1 MSAGPGALALERQPL
16 PVGERPAALSRSRS
30 RWDWGLAAAT
40 SAAIAGFAWILST
53 QLRLMNNLSVPAWD
67 LAYDHNVIW
76 NTAQGRL
83 FETSFTNRN
92 FLGVHFEP
100 ILALIA
106 VVERFWP
113 HPAALLIFAAAG
125 LAAAGPAAYLMIGA
139 LLPERPGVRWLAA
152 ALGVP
157 LPCWVAIQEA
167 AGDQFHP
174 ENLALALA
182 LFAGWA
188 ALRGHRKLMW
198 GCALLVLCCKEDQV
212 YTVGTLGLLAIS
224 RGAPQ
229 LKADGRRLI
238 ALAVGWLVIVTGIV
252 QQIIRS
258 GGYSDFV
265 YYRWLLHPTALGI
278 LQELTRPEALRILA
292 VALASLFFLPLLAPR
307 WLLLVIPPYLADVLS
322 GHIPENDL
330 HLHYVLI
337 LMFPLIVAGGIGGA
351 RLLSRS
357 DLRGPVLLAAAVP
370 GLLLGYGLGR
380 LPPDLGS
387 EARFYGRPDA
397 VAQLMEAKRA
407 VPARAPVEA
416 DDCLA
421 VWFAD
426 RQVINDFPDKLDA
439 SRYVV
444 IDRQDCPTGHISQQK
459 RAAALAQLA
468 SDGRQQRYDDGR
480 FEVWSPVP
488 P

>member
-1 MSAGPGALALERQPL
+1 MSAGSGAWRLARHRS
-16 PVGERPAALSRSRS
+16 PVEERPAAVSRSRS
-30 RWDWGLAAAT
+30 SWDWGLAAAT
-40 SAAIAGFAWILST
+40 SASIAGFAWILST
-53 QLRLMNNLSVPAWD
+53 QLRLMNSLSAPAWD

-76 NTAQGRL
+76 NTAQGRW
-83 FETSFTNRN
+83 FETSFATRN
-92 FLGVHFEP
+92 FLGIHFEP
-100 ILALIA
+100 IMALIA
-106 VVERFWP
+106 AVERFWP
-113 HPAALLIFAAAG
+113 HPAALLIFGAAG

-157 LPCWVAIQEA
+157 LPYWVAVQEA

-182 LFAGWA
+182 LFAAWA
-188 ALRGHRKLMW
+188 GIRGHRKLMW
-198 GCALLVLCCKEDQV
+198 ACAVLVLCCKEDQV
-212 YTVGTLGLLAIS
+212 YTLATLGLLVIS

-229 LKADGRRLI
+229 LKVDGRRLI
-238 ALAVGWLVIVTGIV
+238 ALSVAWLVIVTGIV

-265 YYRWLLHPTALGI
+265 YYRWLLQPTALGI
-278 LQELTRPEALRILA
+278 MQALDRPEALRILA
-292 VALASLFFLPLLAPR
+292 VALASLFCLPLLAPR

-337 LMFPLIVAGGIGGA
+337 LMFPLVVAGAIGA
-351 RLLSRS
+351 SRLLARV
-357 DLRGPVLLAAAVP
+357 DLRGPILLAAALP
-370 GLLLGYGLGR
+370 GLVLGYGMGR
-380 LPPDLGS
+380 LPPDLRS
-387 EARFYGRPDA
+387 ATLLYGRTDA
-397 VAQLMEAKRA
+397 VAQLMGAKQA
-407 VPARAPVEA
+407 VPASAPVEA

-426 RQVINDFPDKLDA
+426 RRVINDFPDKLDP

-444 IDRQDCPTGHISQQK
+444 IDRQDCQTGHVSGQK
-459 RAAALAQLA
+459 RAQALAQLG
-468 SDGRQQRYDDGR
+468 SDGRQLLYDDGR
-480 FEVWSPVP
+480 FEVWSPAP
-488 P
+488 

>member
-1 MSAGPGALALERQPL
+1 MPAGSGALALERHRS
-16 PVGERPAALSRSRS
+16 PVAGRPAAATRSRS

-40 SAAIAGFAWILST
+40 SASIAGFAWILST
-53 QLRLMNNLSVPAWD
+53 QLRLLNSMGAPAWD

-76 NTAQGRL
+76 NTAQGRP
-83 FETSFTNRN
+83 FETSFATRN
-92 FLGVHFEP
+92 FLGIHFEP
-100 ILALIA
+100 IMALVA

-157 LPCWVAIQEA
+157 LPFWAAIQEA

-188 ALRGHRKLMW
+188 AIRGHRKLMW
-198 GCALLVLCCKEDQV
+198 ASALLVLCCKEDQV
-212 YTVGTLGLLAIS
+212 YTVGTLGLLVIS

-229 LKADGRRLI
+229 LRADGRRLI
-238 ALAVGWLVIVTGIV
+238 TLSVAWLVIVTGIV

-278 LQELTRPEALRILA
+278 IQELTRPEALRILA

-337 LMFPLIVAGGIGGA
+337 LMFPLLVAGAIGA
-351 RLLSRS
+351 SRLLART
-357 DLRGPVLLAAAVP
+357 DLRGPILLAAAVP
-370 GLLLGYGLGR
+370 GLLLGYGMGR
-380 LPPDLGS
+380 LPPDLRS
-387 EARFYGRPDA
+387 ATLLYDRPNA
-397 VAQLMEAKRA
+397 VDQVMAAKRV
-407 VPARAPVEA
+407 VPANAAVEA
-416 DDCLA
+416 DECVA

-426 RQVINDFPDKLDA
+426 RRIINDFPDRLDP

-444 IDRQDCPTGHISQQK
+444 LDRQTCTTGNFHGPE
-459 RAAALAQLA
+459 RAAALALLG
-468 SDGRQQRYDDGR
+468 SDGRQVLYDDGR
-480 FEVWSPVP
+480 FQVWSPAH
-488 P
+488 